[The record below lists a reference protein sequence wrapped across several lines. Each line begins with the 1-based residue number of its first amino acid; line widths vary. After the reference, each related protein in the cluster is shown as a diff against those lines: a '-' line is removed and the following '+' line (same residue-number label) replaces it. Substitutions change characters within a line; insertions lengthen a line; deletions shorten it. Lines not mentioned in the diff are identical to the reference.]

1 VIAPAAGLILT
12 LSVHEPPREP
22 APPPSEQTEVEAH
35 GTITAVG
42 GLY

>member
-1 VIAPAAGLILT
+1 MIDPAAGLILT

-22 APPPSEQTEVEAH
+22 APPPSEQAEVEAH
-35 GTITAVG
+35 GTITVGG